1 MTTLFPDPT
10 AAGRRLDDYLHHSI
24 PLVGQ
29 MEVRVVGFD
38 GQRLQL
44 AAPLAPNQNHIGTA
58 FGGSLSSIATLAAWG
73 MAWLALE
80 GLNAEIVISEART
93 RFRRP
98 VTDAFDAICSAPTA
112 LAEFRNCV
120 MESGR
125 GKLHLASRIECHGR
139 TAVQFE
145 GDFAARVRHND

>member
-1 MTTLFPDPT
+1 MTSLFPDP
-10 AAGRRLDDYLHHSI
+10 ASAGRRLDDYLHHSI
-24 PLVGQ
+24 PMVRHMGV
-29 MEVRVVGFD
+29 EVTGFD
-38 GQRLQL
+38 GHRLTLQ
-44 AAPLAPNQNHIGTA
+44 APLTPNQNHIGTA

-80 GLNAEIVISEART
+80 GLDAQIVIGEART

-98 VTDAFDAICSAPTA
+98 VTDSFQAVCEMPDGIVA
-112 LAEFRNCV
+112 FRNV
-120 MESGR
+120 VLETGR

-145 GDFAARVRHND
+145 GDFAARVRRHD

>member
-1 MTTLFPDPT
+1 MITLFSDPA
-10 AAGRRLDDYLHHSI
+10 AAGARLDDYLHHSI
-24 PLVGQ
+24 PMVTHMG
-29 MEVRVVGFD
+29 VNVSRFD
-38 GQRLQL
+38 GRQLRLD
-44 AAPLAPNQNHIGTA
+44 APLPPNQNHIGTA

-80 GLNAEIVISEART
+80 GLNAEIVIGEANT

-98 VTDAFDAICSAPTA
+98 VTDDFQAICEAPAT

-125 GKLHLASRIECHGR
+125 GKLHLASRIECRGR
-139 TAVQFE
+139 TAVRFE
-145 GDFAARVRHND
+145 GDFAARVRRHD